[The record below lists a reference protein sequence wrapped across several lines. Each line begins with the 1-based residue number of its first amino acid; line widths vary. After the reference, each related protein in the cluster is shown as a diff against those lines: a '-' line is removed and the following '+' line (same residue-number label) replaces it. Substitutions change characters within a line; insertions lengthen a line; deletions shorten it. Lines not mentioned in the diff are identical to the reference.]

1 MIPSSFHLELNPCL
15 PAVPGRRQKS
25 RERLI
30 RDHCGINHVN
40 LKDFHA
46 ASDWD
51 PENPNWTKSHFEALG
66 RGNISFGAGA
76 VLKGLEQTGY
86 DGWISVELG
95 PQRPAMAKG
104 ICPSE
109 YMRQSREYLRSLGY

>member
-1 MIPSSFHLELNPCL
+1 MPDFGFVG
-15 PAVPGRRQKS
+15 AAAS
-25 RERLI
+25 REPGDESSAQVRF
-30 RDHCGINHVN
+30 RSPAGQPP
-40 LKDFHA
+40 

-76 VLKGLEQTGY
+76 VLKRWEQTGY

-95 PQRPAMAKG
+95 TQRPAMAKG